1 MFVNEHGSDAG
12 PFQARVVA
20 WRHLAREHS
29 MRGVWVA
36 VIAGWV
42 CATSLT
48 APVQASV
55 PDPMA
60 YAQQLVTA
68 SDPGARPFAIVDKR
82 AARLIVFHADG
93 TVAGATPALLG
104 RSPGDHSVPGV
115 GERTQA
121 GRLRPG
127 DRTTPAGR
135 FDSQPGRNLQGD
147 PVVWIDHDAALSIHR
162 IRPGRAQRER
172 ERRLATAT
180 ASDNRASDGCVV
192 VSSAFFDTVVQPVL
206 GVGRGVVYIL
216 PEAEPESAL

>member
-1 MFVNEHGSDAG
+1 
-12 PFQARVVA
+12 
-20 WRHLAREHS
+20 
-29 MRGVWVA
+29 MRGVGAA

-42 CATSLT
+42 CAASLT
-48 APVQASV
+48 VPVQASV

-60 YAQQLVTA
+60 HAQQLVTA
-68 SDPGARPFAIVDKR
+68 GDPGARPFAIVDKR

-93 TVAGATPALLG
+93 SVAGATPALLG

-162 IRPGRAQRER
+162 VRPGRALRDR
-172 ERRLATAT
+172 ERRLATTT

-216 PEAEPESAL
+216 PEIEPESAL